1 MNKIVSYIILHEIY
15 VSDLEKKVM
24 DYIRNGWQPLGGV
37 CFVKGGF
44 EDQYTQAIVQYRVK

>member
-1 MNKIVSYIILHEIY
+1 MNQIVNYMILHEIY

-44 EDQYTQAIVQYRVK
+44 EDQYT